1 MAKDL
6 NMCVLLDIYG
16 PLISDK
22 QFEIMDCY
30 YNQDYSLAEIS
41 ELSGITRQGVRDS
54 IKRAEHVMIECEE
67 KLGLVEKFRENR
79 RGAELM
85 REAIEVLRKI
95 SIDGPDSLILKE
107 QLKKLS
113 DGLSALQL

>member
-16 PLISDK
+16 PLISEK

-54 IKRAEHVMIECEE
+54 IKRAEHVMTECEK
-67 KLGLVEKFRENR
+67 KLGLAEKFEENR

-85 REAIEVLRKI
+85 GEAISEIEKI
-95 SIDGPDSLILKE
+95 SIEGPGALILKE
-107 QLKKLS
+107 QIEKLS
-113 DGLSALQL
+113 DALAALQL